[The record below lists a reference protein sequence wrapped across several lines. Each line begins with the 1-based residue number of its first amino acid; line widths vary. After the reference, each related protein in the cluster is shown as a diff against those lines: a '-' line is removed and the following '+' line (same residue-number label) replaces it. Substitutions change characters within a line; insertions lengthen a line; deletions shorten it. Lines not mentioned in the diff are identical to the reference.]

1 MRGKGRNRRGRKER
15 RGKTRGG
22 GGGRRESL
30 EARALRRPSTSEA
43 LSRKFF
49 EKRVPFLQTRQASA
63 FDCNPCADHSTL
75 SVCLASRVAT
85 KTQNAPERGEMKRT
99 GDAPKNF
106 STQFFLL
113 TPLFALSDFLSLPFL
128 HHQAKPSTPR
138 TALLSL
144 FFLYSVAV
152 DRHNL
157 FLMQVL

>member
-1 MRGKGRNRRGRKER
+1 
-15 RGKTRGG
+15 
-22 GGGRRESL
+22 
-30 EARALRRPSTSEA
+30 
-43 LSRKFF
+43 
-49 EKRVPFLQTRQASA
+49 
-63 FDCNPCADHSTL
+63 
-75 SVCLASRVAT
+75 
-85 KTQNAPERGEMKRT
+85 MKRT
-99 GDAPKNF
+99 GDAPKIF